1 VTSYFI
7 NYLLK
12 FKNCLD
18 KQLNTQGGYM
28 RIYRFWLD
36 QLPAVVA
43 EELIADESVTKMWIN
58 KQHNTWLVHG
68 DYQQVPDHLRMM
80 NAGSPNYAKSGT
92 TYEPTAVEIADSY
105 DKLDWVLLSTV
116 QA

>member
-1 VTSYFI
+1 
-7 NYLLK
+7 
-12 FKNCLD
+12 
-18 KQLNTQGGYM
+18 M

-43 EELIADESVTKMWIN
+43 EELIADESVVKMWIN

-92 TYEPTAVEIADSY
+92 THEPTAVEIADSY